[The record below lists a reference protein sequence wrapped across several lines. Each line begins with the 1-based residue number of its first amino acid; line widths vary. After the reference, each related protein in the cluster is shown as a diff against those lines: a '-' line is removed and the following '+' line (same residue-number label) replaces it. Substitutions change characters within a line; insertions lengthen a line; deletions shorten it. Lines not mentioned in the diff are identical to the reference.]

1 MGKIATIYFGGISK
15 IKDTYKWNYGAIQVK
30 ETAKRYQMLKEAN
43 LQNWHGGYEGMIIP
57 KDKIETFGK
66 LLSWR
71 GHFSLVDDELRMKKW
86 FKKDIGDYIKFA
98 EARMKNAKNKGEEA
112 YYNFYK
118 EQIKGLKLEL
128 SSLEE

>member
-66 LLSWR
+66 FLSWR
-71 GHFSLVDDELRMKKW
+71 GHLSLIDDENQMKKW
-86 FKKDIGDYIKFA
+86 FIKNISDSI
-98 EARMKNAKNKGEEA
+98 ELCELRMNRAKNNKEEG
-112 YYNFYK
+112 YYNLYK
-118 EQIKGLKLEL
+118 EQLKGLKLEL
-128 SSLEE
+128 ALFEK